1 MKSAKAAILDKTTDV
16 LDDSAEIARDVA
28 KKTASVVVDGAKV
41 VRTAAVRS
49 YEAAGDVVSLTGR
62 QIRRKP
68 VVATLS
74 AIGVGFLIGFLI
86 GRKTSG

>member
-1 MKSAKAAILDKTTDV
+1 MKAAKAAILDKTTDV
-16 LDDSAEIARDVA
+16 FEDSADIAKGVA

-41 VRTAAVRS
+41 VKSAAVHS
-49 YEAAGDVVSLTGR
+49 YEAAGDVVSFTGR

-74 AIGVGFLIGFLI
+74 AIGAGFLIGFLI
-86 GRKTSG
+86 GHKRKA